1 MIAAGGCCFLPR
13 PTALGGWRLL
23 LLLRPAALHG
33 LRWQLLPRPP
43 ALGSWV
49 ATSVAVRGARRLPV
63 AAPLQLTARGGLQ
76 LLLLLRLTVLSPWPL
91 LMGCAA
97 LHPRL
102 RLLSQLVFL
111 TLLLLLLMLL
121 LLIAAGR
128 SVTGCR

>member
-1 MIAAGGCCFLPR
+1 MIAAGGCCFLLR

-23 LLLRPAALHG
+23 LLLRPAALDG

-76 LLLLLRLTVLSPWPL
+76 LLLLLRLTVLSPL

-102 RLLSQLVFL
+102 RLLSQLLFL

-128 SVTGCR
+128 SV